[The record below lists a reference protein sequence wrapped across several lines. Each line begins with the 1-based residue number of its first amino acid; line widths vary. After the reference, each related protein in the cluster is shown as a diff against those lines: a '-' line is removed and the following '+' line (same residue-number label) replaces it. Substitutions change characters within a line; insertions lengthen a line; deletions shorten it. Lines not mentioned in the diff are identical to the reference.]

1 MKIVI
6 DIPDGYIADGC
17 FLNNIQNGS
26 IACGQILKA
35 VKNGK
40 PLLKEQGR
48 LIVLSENKLKENQ
61 INLDFSFQK
70 WISEVGVSLATIAV
84 IEADN
89 AESEDKK

>member
-48 LIVLSENKLKENQ
+48 LIVLSENKLKDNQ